1 MYQLC
6 GGAVFAVC
14 GVGRIIHFSAGSF
27 LLRLCAIGMDLKEEG
42 LHSMTT
48 DKIDSR
54 KQGVLPDTDL
64 QTLCDSKVIDADEGF
79 DPDQIQP
86 ASIDLRLGDKAYRMR
101 ASFLP
106 GEGRS
111 TDDLLQSNMV
121 MHELDLSEGAV
132 LEMGCVYLVPL
143 EETLNLPQDLSG
155 AANPKSSTG
164 RIDVFVRMVCDGA
177 DRFDLARPGYSGP
190 LYVEISPRTFSILA
204 RKGDRL
210 LQLRL
215 RRGPQQPMRE
225 MTFSVDLKPGN
236 DDIAG
241 YRAKRHCGVID
252 LARIGEHAVQDF
264 WEPVRPHHGTII
276 LDPGEFYILASKEV
290 VVIPVMEAAEM
301 APIAPEFGEFR
312 AHYAGF
318 FDPGFGVDAPE
329 GRAVLE
335 VRSREVPFIL
345 RDGQPVGRLV
355 FEPMTAAPAIPYGHA
370 GSSSNYQGQG
380 LRLSKHFQ
388 R

>member
-1 MYQLC
+1 MSN
-6 GGAVFAVC
+6 V
-14 GVGRIIHFSAGSF
+14 
-27 LLRLCAIGMDLKEEG
+27 
-42 LHSMTT
+42 
-48 DKIDSR
+48 KIDSTL
-54 KQGVLPDTDL
+54 KGVLPDADIR
-64 QTLCDSKVIDADEGF
+64 TLCATDVITASCKFES
-79 DPDQIQP
+79 DQIQP
-86 ASIDLRLGDKAYRMR
+86 ASIDLRLGPKAYRMR

-106 GEGRS
+106 GRGNQVSGFLNR
-111 TDDLLQSNMV
+111 DLV
-121 MHELDLSEGAV
+121 MHELDLSSGAV
-132 LEMGCVYLVPL
+132 LETGCVYLVPL
-143 EETLNLPQDLSG
+143 IENLNLPKEITG

-164 RIDVFVRMVCDGA
+164 RIDVFVRMVTDGA
-177 DRFDLARPGYSGP
+177 DRFDLAPAGYSGP

-204 RKGDRL
+204 REGDRL

-215 RRGPQQPMRE
+215 RRGHHQPTRE
-225 MTFSVDLKPGN
+225 ITFSVDLKHGN

-241 YRAKRHCGVID
+241 YRAKRHCGVLD
-252 LARIGEHAVQDF
+252 LMRVGQHAVEDF
-264 WEPVRPHHGTII
+264 WEPVRPHRGSII
-276 LDPGEFYILASKEV
+276 LDPGEFYILASKEI

-345 RDGQPVGRLV
+345 TDGQPVGRLV
-355 FEPMTAAPAIPYGHA
+355 FEPMTGAPEVPYGHA

-380 LRLSKHFQ
+380 LKLSKHFG
-388 R
+388 RKDA